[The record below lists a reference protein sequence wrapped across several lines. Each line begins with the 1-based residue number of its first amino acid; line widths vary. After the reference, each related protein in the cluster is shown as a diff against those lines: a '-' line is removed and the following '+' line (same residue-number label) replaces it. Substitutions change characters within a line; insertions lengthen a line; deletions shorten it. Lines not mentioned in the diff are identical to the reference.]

1 MHVRVYD
8 IMFQLILCVCSYVI
22 VFYDLP
28 DFHRNQEFHP
38 HHPFPVTVYIKD
50 ED

>member
-1 MHVRVYD
+1 MHARVYD
-8 IMFQLILCVCSYVI
+8 TMFQLILCVCSYV
-22 VFYDLP
+22 DLP
-28 DFHRNQEFHP
+28 DLHRNQEFHP